1 MITKWLETMTKH
13 SALAALLLAGL
24 ALAPLSHAQPSGAAA
39 GGYPERAVRI
49 VVAYGPGGGADLIA
63 RAVAEKLTVAWGV
76 PVIVD
81 NRPGANGSIGA
92 SQVGNSS
99 PDGYTLLMAYT
110 PEIAINSVISPQK
123 NFEPVRDLQPIIMAA
138 DSPLI
143 LVVNASSPHK
153 TISSFIE
160 YAKQNPGKVSYGTSG
175 ENSSGDLAGAL
186 LNKAAG
192 ISLIHIPY
200 KGGNAAIVDLLG
212 GQIDSAISGMPPA
225 LAHFQAKRLLPLA
238 VTTRNRSPLLPNTP
252 TLTEL
257 GVAVDISAWFGLFAP
272 RGTPGPIVEKINRD
286 VAAALASK
294 DVKERLLSQGA
305 EVRSDSV
312 EEFTAFIGQEV
323 EKYRG
328 IIEQSKKGKGQ

>member
-1 MITKWLETMTKH
+1 MVIRWLKH
-13 SALAALLLAGL
+13 AIKHAALLAVG
-24 ALAPLSHAQPSGAAA
+24 AVWAAMPQAQAADA
-39 GGYPERAVRI
+39 ATDKYPDKAVRI
-49 VVAYGPGGGADLIA
+49 VVAYGPGGGADLVA
-63 RAVAEKLTVAWGV
+63 RAIAEKLTGAWGF

-92 SQVGNSS
+92 SHVGSAS
-99 PDGYTLLMAYT
+99 PDGYTLLLAYT

-123 NFEPVRDLQPIIMAA
+123 NFDPARDLQPIIMAA

-238 VTTRNRSPLLPNTP
+238 VTTRSRSPLLPNTP

-272 RGTPGPIVEKINRD
+272 SGTPGPIVEKINRD
-286 VAAALASK
+286 VAAALVSK

-312 EEFTAFIGQEV
+312 EEFTAFIGQEID
-323 EKYRG
+323 KYRG
-328 IIEQSKKGKGQ
+328 IIEQSKKGAAQ

>member
-1 MITKWLETMTKH
+1 MVIRWLKH
-13 SALAALLLAGL
+13 AIKHAALL
-24 ALAPLSHAQPSGAAA
+24 AA
-39 GGYPERAVRI
+39 GIAWAAMPQAQAADAATGKYPDKAVRI
-49 VVAYGPGGGADLIA
+49 VVAYGPGGGADLVA
-63 RAVAEKLTVAWGV
+63 RAIAEKLTGAWGV

-92 SQVGNSS
+92 SHVGGAS
-99 PDGYTLLMAYT
+99 PDGYTLLLAYT

-123 NFEPVRDLQPIIMAA
+123 NFDPARDLQPIIMAA

-238 VTTRNRSPLLPNTP
+238 VTTRTRSPLLPNTP
-252 TLTEL
+252 TL
-257 GVAVDISAWFGLFAP
+257 FACWIP
-272 RGTPGPIVEKINRD
+272 
-286 VAAALASK
+286 
-294 DVKERLLSQGA
+294 ERCG
-305 EVRSDSV
+305 
-312 EEFTAFIGQEV
+312 
-323 EKYRG
+323 
-328 IIEQSKKGKGQ
+328 